1 MCLYLLVI
9 LPAVLDVATHMPSP
23 HSVYHA
29 CGPVI
34 FDIVTHL
41 TPAIRIHSRSASKF
55 DSLSLDQPVAT
66 PTYDPCTSPTST
78 LHLRVRRCPV
88 HLVAIFFFITM
99 HLLTLLIPAIGL
111 QCLHCISLPREACI
125 ICGQD
130 RFACN
135 LNGQETVD
143 KQMWTSVHY
152 MRSCSRM

>member
-9 LPAVLDVATHMPSP
+9 LPAVLDVATRMPSP

-66 PTYDPCTSPTST
+66 PTYDPCTSPTLT
-78 LHLRVRRCPV
+78 LHLWVRRCPV

-99 HLLTLLIPAIGL
+99 CLLTLLIPATGL
-111 QCLHCISLPREACI
+111 HCLHCISLPREACI
-125 ICGQD
+125 VCGQD
-130 RFACN
+130 QFACN
-135 LNGQETVD
+135 LNGQETVN
-143 KQMWTSVHY
+143 KQMRTSVHY
-152 MRSCSRM
+152 MRSHSWM